1 MVPLPGYVAGLL
13 AEHHQQVQVLGVD
26 GGQARV
32 QDQGLHVVLVDGRFS
47 AGNLRPSNL
56 EGEIVSNNPDRK
68 KKTRKNNSLQACR
81 PQAEGRLR
89 TYHTMNK
96 QCVSKAEHSLGLVRL
111 TAHLLADGSGHLKTK
126 KTTETHEHIHI
137 YL

>member
-1 MVPLPGYVAGLL
+1 MVPLPGYMAGLL

-68 KKTRKNNSLQACR
+68 KKQEKTI
-81 PQAEGRLR
+81 
-89 TYHTMNK
+89 
-96 QCVSKAEHSLGLVRL
+96 HSRRVVHRQRAG
-111 TAHLLADGSGHLKTK
+111 
-126 KTTETHEHIHI
+126 
-137 YL
+137 